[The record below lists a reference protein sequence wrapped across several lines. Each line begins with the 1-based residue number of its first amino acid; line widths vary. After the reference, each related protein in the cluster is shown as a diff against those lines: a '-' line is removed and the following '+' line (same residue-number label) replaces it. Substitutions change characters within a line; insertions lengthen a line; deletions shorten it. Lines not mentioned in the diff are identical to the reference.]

1 MKEWLDMGIK
11 NIKKTKRVAWVLFFF
26 VVLLLFVTTL
36 GLQNY
41 LYRIQQDERLR
52 GIDNYLDYNIS
63 VRIQNRREKKFQ
75 FRYENDYYY
84 YDGIDE
90 FFVFYGST
98 TAFLEEIIKK
108 EYLSI
113 KDITKNM
120 ALIPA
125 EEKNIS
131 WYVHDSSHEDQR
143 FIVQIVTHESHRD
156 IIFQN
161 YSESTLELLGYE
173 EIQRK

>member
-1 MKEWLDMGIK
+1 MAWYGDKLLKE
-11 NIKKTKRVAWVLFFF
+11 NKRVAWVLFFF

-41 LYRIQQDERLR
+41 LYRIQQDERLT

-63 VRIQNRREKKFQ
+63 VRTQNRREKKFKFQ
-75 FRYENDYYY
+75 YENDNYY

-90 FFVFYGST
+90 IFISYGST
-98 TAFLEEIIKK
+98 TAFLEEIITKK
-108 EYLSI
+108 YLAL
-113 KDITKNM
+113 KDIINNM
-120 ALIPA
+120 VLIPT
-125 EEKNIS
+125 EEENVS
-131 WYVHDSSHEDQR
+131 WYVHNSSQEDQR
-143 FIVQIVTHESHRD
+143 FIIQIVTYENYRD

-173 EIQRK
+173 EIQRR